1 VLGIIF
7 ILVMI
12 FRPSGLFG
20 DRELTVASLLPRN
33 RNQTGES
40 MR

>member
-12 FRPSGLFG
+12 FRPTGLLG
-20 DRELTVASLLPRN
+20 DRELTFASLRLRN
-33 RNQTGES
+33 RNQTGE
-40 MR
+40 